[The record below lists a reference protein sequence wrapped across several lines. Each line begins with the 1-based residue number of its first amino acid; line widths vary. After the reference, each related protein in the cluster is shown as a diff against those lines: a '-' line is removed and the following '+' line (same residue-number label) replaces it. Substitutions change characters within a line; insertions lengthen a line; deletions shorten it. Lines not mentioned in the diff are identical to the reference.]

1 MDRFTVAV
9 DGAGANRA
17 LVAQE
22 LSNAVH
28 AGDEDMDDIPVLMAP
43 FVRNT

>member
-1 MDRFTVAV
+1 MLA
-9 DGAGANRA
+9 A
-17 LVAQE
+17 LAAR
-22 LSNAVH
+22 NAAD